1 MLQLHRPLQYSAPRH
16 LGQLTP
22 GPSLPSMPSKERFS
36 RSAGNAFDGLPA
48 EAVPVASPL
57 CPPTSPH
64 PLLGWVPC
72 VEAVLSPLPLACLP
86 NLRGVPRRSIAL
98 LFVP

>member
-1 MLQLHRPLQYSAPRH
+1 MLPLHRPLHGSATMQLGH
-16 LGQLTP
+16 LTT

-36 RSAGNAFDGLPA
+36 RYAGNAFDCLPA

-57 CPPTSPH
+57 YPPPSPR
-64 PLLGWVPC
+64 PMVGWLPC

-86 NLRGVPRRSIAL
+86 DLRGVPRRYISL

>member
-1 MLQLHRPLQYSAPRH
+1 MLQLHRPLHYSALMQLGH
-16 LGQLTP
+16 LTT

-36 RSAGNAFDGLPA
+36 RYAGNAFDCLPA

-57 CPPTSPH
+57 YPPTSPH
-64 PLLGWVPC
+64 PMLGRLPC
-72 VEAVLSPLPLACLP
+72 VEAVLSPLPLAYLP
-86 NLRGVPRRSIAL
+86 NLRGVPRRYISL

>member
-1 MLQLHRPLQYSAPRH
+1 MLQLHRPLRFSAIVQLGH
-16 LGQLTP
+16 LTT

-36 RSAGNAFDGLPA
+36 HYAGNAFDCLPA

-64 PLLGWVPC
+64 PMVGWLPC

-86 NLRGVPRRSIAL
+86 DLRGVPRRYLSL